1 MIRSLVVVSLV
12 LAAGTGAF
20 AQCHPPHYRMGLIFA
35 DDPKAIVASIS
46 MSLQDFSPRNLICLA
61 GHLRERYPGRT
72 SMLFTIF
79 DSNKPTHYNIFPVE
93 LEHSEGLQKLLDHAH
108 ARYFVD
114 AAKHEDYIELLPLG
128 VWASSLLPA
137 RPWSYST
144 RIDLPLAATPHCFLE
159 MDNRCFVALENIVY
173 PDEALKRSVEGKV
186 VLAGTIG
193 RSGKV
198 DHVRVVKAES
208 APEAMKDLLATA
220 AVKNLSSWR
229 LEPGPRREM
238 IQITYSYAIDKTVP
252 YPSRWDVKWALP
264 NEVTIRGRPDE

>member
-1 MIRSLVVVSLV
+1 MIRSLLVVCLV

-46 MSLQDFSPRNLICLA
+46 MSLQDFSPRDLICLA
-61 GHLRERYPGRT
+61 THLRERYPGRT
-72 SMLFTIF
+72 SMMFTIF

-93 LEHSEGLQKLLDHAH
+93 LEHSEGLQKLLDHVH
-108 ARYFVD
+108 ARYFLE
-114 AAKHEDYIELLPLG
+114 ASKHEEYIELLPLG
-128 VWASSLLPA
+128 ALAGGSMVALAGP
-137 RPWSYST
+137 YST
-144 RIDLPLAATPHCFLE
+144 RIDLPLAATAHCFLE
-159 MDNRCFVALENIVY
+159 MDNRCFVALGDVLY
-173 PDEALKRSVEGKV
+173 PEEAFKRSVEGKV
-186 VLAGTIG
+186 VLTGTIS

-229 LEPGPRREM
+229 LESGPRRET